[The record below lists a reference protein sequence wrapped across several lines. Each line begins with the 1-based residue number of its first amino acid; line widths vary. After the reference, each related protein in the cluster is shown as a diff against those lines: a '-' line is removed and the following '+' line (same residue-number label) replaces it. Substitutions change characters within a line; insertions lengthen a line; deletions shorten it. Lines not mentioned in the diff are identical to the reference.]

1 MWVRACRVGVLSSVA
16 GLVGGV
22 IVAATAWGH
31 GSVVS
36 PDSRVHRVYASNPE
50 NPSFQLA
57 RNAIQ
62 MDGTNSYY
70 TWTELSRN
78 IPAAVQA
85 GLPVGFDYSPWVPD
99 GQLASGG
106 RVDPNSSV
114 YPRTY
119 RGLDQVSAAWPTSPA
134 QAGESLSIDFDA
146 HTPHEPSVWDV
157 WMTTPNW
164 QPTEPLTWGKM
175 EFLGRPQVTLSGMH
189 YFFDVDIPANRVGA
203 SCVVDRVAA
212 GRSGGRGVLLDFG
225 HPGGGGARRDRGG
238 LRRGRCGGCIGLHGV
253 ARSCGSGGWNAA
265 ERCRWRCDWGE
276 AVHAVE
282 GEFWDG
288 RRCREC
294 VDGAGGGCVRAGACV
309 CDRECVVAGLAV
321 GAIECRHEST
331 AFNSG

>member
-1 MWVRACRVGVLSSVA
+1 MWVRACRVGVLSSVV
-16 GLVGGV
+16 GLVSGV
-22 IVAATAWGH
+22 LATATAWGH
-31 GSVVS
+31 GSVIS

-85 GLPVGFDYSPWVPD
+85 GLPAGFDYSPWVPD

-106 RVDPNSSV
+106 RVNPNSTV

-119 RGLDQVSAAWPTSPA
+119 RGLDQVSGAWPTSPA
-134 QAGESLSIDFDA
+134 QAGESLAIHFDA
-146 HTPHEPSVWDV
+146 HTPHDPSVWDV

-189 YFFDVDIPANRVGA
+189 YYFDVDIPANRVGHHVLWIA
-203 SCVVDRVAA
+203 WQRDDPVGEVFFSTSDIMVAAAPGGIAGDYDADGVVDASDYTVWRDHVGAAA
-212 GRSGGRGVLLDFG
+212 GSLPNDVDGGVIGTKQYARWKANFG
-225 HPGGGGARRDRGG
+225 MAGGAGSVSAVPEAGTFVLVLVGVITSVSWRG
-238 LRRGRCGGCIGLHGV
+238 
-253 ARSCGSGGWNAA
+253 W
-265 ERCRWRCDWGE
+265 RW
-276 AVHAVE
+276 A
-282 GEFWDG
+282 
-288 RRCREC
+288 
-294 VDGAGGGCVRAGACV
+294 
-309 CDRECVVAGLAV
+309 L
-321 GAIECRHEST
+321 
-331 AFNSG
+331 